1 MGLISLRRLKLET
14 RMVLV
19 LGLVALLQTIAIG
32 VFALYYLNQSLHEQM
47 GQRAMHVAKT
57 IAAMPVVVSAVAQRD
72 TEFLQPLSLT
82 LAYKTQA
89 RFVVIGD
96 SLGIRLAH
104 PKTERLGKPMHDDDG
119 DYNEPALVY
128 GKPYVQTAV
137 GSLGATMRGKAPVF
151 DRSDEK
157 VIGIVSVGYA
167 LENVEQVIDRYRMT
181 LILVISAAF
190 CISVLTA
197 IWLAKHFKKA
207 IFGLEP
213 EQIGRL
219 FGERNATLE
228 SVREGIIAIDRNAC
242 ITTFN
247 RTAIE
252 TLGLSSDSQ
261 LTGKPL
267 LDVLP
272 DSGMLDVL
280 KTGQPQFDQ
289 EVWLHDL
296 NLVVNRL
303 PMTQG
308 GQITGVVSS
317 FRRKNE
323 LDLVSQKLTRI
334 QQYADSLRSQAH
346 EYSNKLHTI
355 AGLIQLG
362 ATDEALNLIGQETQR
377 HQDLIR
383 LLLESVPDPILAGCL
398 LGKYNR
404 ARELGLTLTIDPDS
418 QMLEL
423 PETLP
428 REQLVSILGNL
439 IDNAFEATLAHQASG
454 DVNNADGI
462 SNTEG
467 TNNIDGSSG
476 GEVRLSMT
484 DLGDDLIFEIEDQG
498 AGIDESQL
506 QRIFD
511 KGVTSKSEP
520 GHGLGLH
527 LVSKLLE
534 LLGGSIDIELADGGG
549 SRFTVY
555 IPKSGASNRSGA
567 GSISGHNGI
576 SAADANVITGTNVT
590 RVKS

>member
-1 MGLISLRRLKLET
+1 MKLET
-14 RMVLV
+14 RMIVV
-19 LGLVALLQTIAIG
+19 LGLVALIQTTAIG
-32 VFALYYLNQSLHEQM
+32 MFALHYLSQSLHEQM

-57 IAAMPVVVSAVAQRD
+57 IAAMPVVVEAVAARD
-72 TEFLQPLSLT
+72 AEFLQPLSLT

-96 SLGIRLAH
+96 KLGFRLAH
-104 PKTERLGKPMHDDDG
+104 PRVERLGKPMHDDEG
-119 DYNEPALVY
+119 DFNEPALIF
-128 GKPYVQTAV
+128 GKPYVQTAI
-137 GSLGATMRGKAPVF
+137 GSLGATVRGKAPVF
-151 DRSDEK
+151 DSSDES
-157 VIGIVSVGYA
+157 VIGIISVGYT
-167 LENVEQVIDRYRMT
+167 LETVEQVIDRYRLT
-181 LILVISAAF
+181 LILVIGAAF
-190 CISVLTA
+190 CVSVLTA

-228 SVREGIIAIDRNAC
+228 SVREGIIAIDRRGR

-247 RTAIE
+247 RTAVE
-252 TLGLSSDSQ
+252 TLGLSPELK
-261 LTGKPL
+261 LTGTPL
-267 LDVLP
+267 LEVLP
-272 DSGMLDVL
+272 DSGMLEVL
-280 KTGQPQFDQ
+280 NTGQPQFDQ

-303 PMTQG
+303 PMQQNG
-308 GQITGVVSS
+308 IITGVVSS

-323 LDLVSQKLTRI
+323 LDLVSRQLTRI

-355 AGLIQLG
+355 AGLIQIG

-377 HQDLIR
+377 HQELIN
-383 LLLESVPDPILAGCL
+383 LLLESIPDPVLAGCL

-404 ARELGLTLTIDPDS
+404 ASELGLTLLIDPDS
-418 QMLEL
+418 RMAEL
-423 PETLP
+423 PPKLP

-439 IDNAFEATLAHQASG
+439 IDNAFEATLAHQG
-454 DVNNADGI
+454 P
-462 SNTEG
+462 
-467 TNNIDGSSG
+467 G

-498 AGIDESQL
+498 GGIDESQL

-527 LVSKLLE
+527 LVQKLLT
-534 LLGGSIDIELADGGG
+534 LLEGSVEVEPGDTGG
-549 SRFTVY
+549 SRFIVY
-555 IPKSGASNRSGA
+555 IPKHYQPNLNATAAAVDTASD
-567 GSISGHNGI
+567 H
-576 SAADANVITGTNVT
+576 VETGE
-590 RVKS
+590 SSS

>member
-1 MGLISLRRLKLET
+1 MGLISLRHLKLEA

-19 LGLVALLQTIAIG
+19 LGLVALVQTIAIG
-32 VFALYYLNQSLHEQM
+32 MFALHYLSQSLHEQM
-47 GQRAMHVAKT
+47 GLRAMHVAKT
-57 IAAMPVVVSAVAQRD
+57 VAAMPVVVSAVAQRD

-82 LAYKTQA
+82 LAYKTEA

-96 SLGIRLAH
+96 SLGLRLAH
-104 PKTERLGKPMHDDDG
+104 PRPERLGKPMHDDDG
-119 DYNEPALVY
+119 DFNEPALIY

-137 GSLGATMRGKAPVF
+137 GSLGATVRGKAPVF
-151 DRSDEK
+151 DRRDES
-157 VIGIVSVGYA
+157 VIGIVSVGYT
-167 LENVEQVIDRYRMT
+167 LETVEQVIDRYRYT
-181 LILVISAAF
+181 LILVIVAAF
-190 CISVLTA
+190 GVSVLTA

-228 SVREGIIAIDRNAC
+228 SVREGIIAIDSKGR
-242 ITTFN
+242 ITTLN
-247 RTAIE
+247 RTAAE
-252 TLGLSSDSQ
+252 TLDLPPDRQ
-261 LTGKPL
+261 FTGTPL
-267 LDVLP
+267 LEVLP

-280 KTGQPQFDQ
+280 KTGLPQFDQ

-303 PMTQG
+303 PMKQG
-308 GQITGVVSS
+308 DTITGVVSS

-323 LDLVSQKLTRI
+323 LDLVSRKLTRI

-377 HQDLIR
+377 HQDLIK

-404 ARELGLTLTIDPDS
+404 ARELGLTLLIDPES
-418 QMLEL
+418 RMAEL
-423 PETLP
+423 PAELP

-439 IDNAFEATLAHQASG
+439 IDNAFEATLSHRG
-454 DVNNADGI
+454 
-462 SNTEG
+462 
-467 TNNIDGSSG
+467 SG

-498 AGIDESQL
+498 AGVEESER

-511 KGVTSKSEP
+511 KGVSSKTDP
-520 GHGLGLH
+520 GHGIGLH
-527 LVSKLLE
+527 LVSRLLQ
-534 LLGGSIDIELADGGG
+534 LMQGSVAVEPGDGGG
-549 SRFTVY
+549 ARFTVY
-555 IPKSGASNRSGA
+555 LPKQYPLRSG
-567 GSISGHNGI
+567 I
-576 SAADANVITGTNVT
+576 AAAEGKPDVVITGESNL
-590 RVKS
+590 